1 MELSFAGQCEPTLR
15 CSVTCACPGLRLAST
30 SQHNDRDD
38 ALQAEAD
45 LAAALFQELR
55 LFLLSGSKQAPADKT
70 YSVGVI
76 TPYKQ
81 QAAVLRRTFRE
92 LAGDEAA
99 SEVRSGFS
107 QGRVRMKV
115 IVRVR
120 TRAKIRLRVKYSESA
135 L

>member
-1 MELSFAGQCEPTLR
+1 MKARPD
-15 CSVTCACPGLRLAST
+15 V
-30 SQHNDRDD
+30 
-38 ALQAEAD
+38 LQAEAD

-55 LFLLSGSKQAPADKT
+55 LFLLAGKAPVNRT

-99 SEVRSGFS
+99 AEVGLVYR
-107 QGRVRMKV
+107 
-115 IVRVR
+115 I
-120 TRAKIRLRVKYSESA
+120 
-135 L
+135 

>member
-1 MELSFAGQCEPTLR
+1 M
-15 CSVTCACPGLRLAST
+15 
-30 SQHNDRDD
+30 
-38 ALQAEAD
+38 LQAEAD

-55 LFLLSGSKQAPADKT
+55 LFLLAGKAPVNRT

-99 SEVRSGFS
+99 AEVGLVYR
-107 QGRVRMKV
+107 
-115 IVRVR
+115 I
-120 TRAKIRLRVKYSESA
+120 
-135 L
+135 

>member
-1 MELSFAGQCEPTLR
+1 MTGTD
-15 CSVTCACPGLRLAST
+15 V
-30 SQHNDRDD
+30 
-38 ALQAEAD
+38 LQAEAD

-55 LFLLSGSKQAPADKT
+55 LFLLSGKAPADKS

-99 SEVRSGFS
+99 AEVRRF
-107 QGRVRMKV
+107 
-115 IVRVR
+115 
-120 TRAKIRLRVKYSESA
+120 RARVKLRFCSGGLLVTVSRA
-135 L
+135 LG